1 MRKVIVSLS
10 GNVGKTTVSVQLL
23 APRLPGEKIISVETI
38 NNDSA
43 ALGVDAERIKGDRF
57 DKIIKQL
64 AIEDNLIVDV
74 GASNAEEFLT
84 RCAALEGQEE
94 VDMWI
99 VPTTPDQKIQSD
111 TARLIE
117 MLTAD
122 MGVPADKI
130 IVLPNRTKINR
141 DDLVEELA
149 PLVKFHA
156 KNNGFKL
163 ALDAAIPE
171 NEAFSLAARKSQT
184 VDAIA
189 KDTTDYKAQARAAST
204 DKEREKA
211 LDLFALVKMSKA
223 ATRDLDRSFASLF
236 A

>member
-1 MRKVIVSLS
+1 M
-10 GNVGKTTVSVQLL
+10 
-23 APRLPGEKIISVETI
+23 
-38 NNDSA
+38 
-43 ALGVDAERIKGDRF
+43 
-57 DKIIKQL
+57 
-64 AIEDNLIVDV
+64 
-74 GASNAEEFLT
+74 
-84 RCAALEGQEE
+84 
-94 VDMWI
+94 
-99 VPTTPDQKIQSD
+99 
-111 TARLIE
+111 
-117 MLTAD
+117 
-122 MGVPADKI
+122 
-130 IVLPNRTKINR
+130 
-141 DDLVEELA
+141 
-149 PLVKFHA
+149 KFHA